1 MKSQARNIIPS
12 LFLYIEKYL
21 YSAYLIKNVKENLE
35 EVDIEKVNRDFEKFV
50 KIHNIEIDRI
60 KNEIHPH

>member
-60 KNEIHPH
+60 KK